1 MRDGTMRSRQVG
13 DAVSVKV
20 REVQA
25 TNARSSQHKRKETEA
40 ETDRETNQ
48 IEI

>member
-1 MRDGTMRSRQVG
+1 MRDGSVRRRHVG

-25 TNARSSQHKRKETEA
+25 AHARSSQHKRKETEA